1 VRFGRPPKLNA
12 HQPRGALARRG
23 KGATSMDIARSY
35 GVSHLTIMR
44 LAAPSPF
51 EGSAVGAPQ

>member
-1 VRFGRPPKLNA
+1 
-12 HQPRGALARRG
+12 
-23 KGATSMDIARSY
+23 MDIARSY